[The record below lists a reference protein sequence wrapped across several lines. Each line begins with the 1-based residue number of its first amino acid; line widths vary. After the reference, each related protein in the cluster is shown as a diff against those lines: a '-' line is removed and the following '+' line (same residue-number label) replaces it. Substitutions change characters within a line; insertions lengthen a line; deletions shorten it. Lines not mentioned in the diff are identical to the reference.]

1 MTKDREKGPGEYK
14 VNMMTHYNL
23 RSLTVERETSSG
35 EQIVNNNNRK
45 QTLGHKSLTTDG
57 NADL

>member
-1 MTKDREKGPGEYK
+1 
-14 VNMMTHYNL
+14 MMTHYNL

-35 EQIVNNNNRK
+35 EQIVNNNNREH
-45 QTLGHKSLTTDG
+45 TLGHKSLTTDG